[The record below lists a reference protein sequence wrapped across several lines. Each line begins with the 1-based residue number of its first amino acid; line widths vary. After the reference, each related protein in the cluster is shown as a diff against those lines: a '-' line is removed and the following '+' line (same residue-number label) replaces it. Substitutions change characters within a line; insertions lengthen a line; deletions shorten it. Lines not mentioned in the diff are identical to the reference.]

1 MQNSKTARGAGIPAG
16 MWCLALAIV
25 AGCGSSGGGS
35 ATISSQPLS
44 GKIGGQPWTLA
55 TAETNSFNSSATQY
69 SVDAY
74 SESFTPCSGT
84 ASTTA
89 DILTLNFPMAVG
101 TYAVTLNL
109 NQTFYIPPSDN
120 LIATSGTIV
129 ISEVTATTITG
140 GANFAYNADN
150 SVDGQFQATICP

>member
-1 MQNSKTARGAGIPAG
+1 MSRGAGIQASV
-16 MWCLALAIV
+16 WCLAVVIG
-25 AGCGSSGGGS
+25 AGCGSGS

-44 GKIGGQPWTLA
+44 GKIGGQPWTLV
-55 TAETNSFNSSATQY
+55 TAETNSVPLSPTQY
-69 SVDAY
+69 SVNAY

-84 ASTTA
+84 ASGTT
-89 DILTLNFPMAVG
+89 DSLILNFPMAVG

-129 ISEVTATTITG
+129 ISEVTATTISG

>member
-16 MWCLALAIV
+16 IWYLALAIV
-25 AGCGSSGGGS
+25 AGCGSSGGS

-55 TAETNSFNSSATQY
+55 TAASNSTLSTADQFW
-69 SVDAY
+69 VDAY
-74 SESFTPCSGT
+74 SETFTPCSGS
-84 ASTTA
+84 ASLSA
-89 DILTLNFPMAVG
+89 DEIILTLPKTVG
-101 TYAVTLNL
+101 SYNLSINL
-109 NQTFYIPPSDN
+109 NETFYIASTSDN
-120 LIATSGTIV
+120 FVATSGELV
-129 ISEVTATTITG
+129 ISEVTATTISG